1 MIRVHPPPKEPRPRS
16 STSYLIATLEGLVS
30 GAAFLGAS
38 TVALPIIPNEDHPFV
53 IVRAMRTGACLAIGM
68 PLLIL
73 VGRFAFLVTSL
84 RYKTV
89 QQPSLGFALPHGFD
103 EHAVLD
109 LYLMGLGASLLGGGV
124 PALEILGYLLGT
136 LLVGPSMAVSIAKAF
151 LAFVVISPVF
161 YYAFGE
167 CLKAAAPLNGLIPY
181 TTPKKGM
188 WILSTIG
195 HCAILCGSFY
205 SPDVNRKVGFIL
217 GFIHLVRLLQ
227 QVFAWPGGAWD
238 EVVLSTDDWI

>member
-1 MIRVHPPPKEPRPRS
+1 
-16 STSYLIATLEGLVS
+16 
-30 GAAFLGAS
+30 
-38 TVALPIIPNEDHPFV
+38 
-53 IVRAMRTGACLAIGM
+53 M
-68 PLLIL
+68 PLL
-73 VGRFAFLVTSL
+73 VFAGRFAFLVASL

-136 LLVGPSMAVSIAKAF
+136 LLIGPSMAVSIAKAF
-151 LAFVVISPVF
+151 LAFIVISPAF
-161 YYAFGE
+161 YYAFGV

-188 WILSTIG
+188 WVLSAIG
-195 HCAILCGSFY
+195 HLAILCGSFY
-205 SPDVNRKVGFIL
+205 SPDVDRKVGFTL
-217 GFIHLVRLLQ
+217 GLIHLIRLLQ
-227 QVFAWPGGAWD
+227 QAFAWPGGAWD
-238 EVVLSTDDWI
+238 EVMLNTEEWI